1 MSKIEPIMINS
12 VTWDV
17 GPALL
22 DLGGFQIRAY
32 SVLFALGFIVS
43 YFIIKKF
50 YQKEGV
56 PVKELDTL
64 TVWVVLG
71 GLIGAR
77 LGHCFFYD
85 WDYYSKNLLEIVLPF
100 SFSPDFHFTGF
111 QGLASHGG
119 ALGVLISIFIYFR
132 KSTKKNFFWLMDR
145 IAVPTGFAGALI
157 RLGNLMNSEIYGHQT
172 DLPWGFTFVR
182 NGDTFASHPT
192 QLYEAAFYIITSIV
206 LMRLYKVERFRN
218 ASGFL
223 LGVFFIMVFTARFFI
238 EFVKENQVA
247 FEDSMSLNMGQWLSI
262 PIIIGGIVL
271 VTISLIVSKK
281 PNVTEKPEIR

>member
-1 MSKIEPIMINS
+1 MINS
-12 VTWDV
+12 ITWDV

-32 SVLFALGFIVS
+32 SVMFALGFIIS

-77 LGHCFFYD
+77 LGHCLFYD
-85 WDYYSKNLLEIVLPF
+85 WNYYSKNLLEIILPF
-100 SFSPDFHFTGF
+100 SFKPEFHFTGF

-119 ALGVLISIFIYFR
+119 AIGIIISMIIYYK
-132 KSTKKNFFWLMDR
+132 KSTKKSFFWLIDR

-172 DLPWGFTFVR
+172 DLPWGFVFVR

-247 FEDSMSLNMGQWLSI
+247 FEDSMSLNMGQLLSV
-262 PIIIGGIVL
+262 PVVL
-271 VTISLIVSKK
+271 TGVFLVLRAVKNSR
-281 PNVTEKPEIR
+281 PEKPAEQTEIR

>member
-1 MSKIEPIMINS
+1 MINS
-12 VTWDV
+12 ITWDV

-22 DLGGFQIRAY
+22 DLGGFEIKAY
-32 SVLFALGFIVS
+32 SVFFAMGFIVG
-43 YFIIKKF
+43 YFIVKKF
-50 YQKEGV
+50 YQQEGV

-71 GLIGAR
+71 GIIGAR
-77 LGHCFFYD
+77 LGHCLFYD

-100 SFSPDFHFTGF
+100 SFTPEFHFTGF

-119 ALGVLISIFIYFR
+119 AIGIIISMLLFY
-132 KSTKKNFFWLMDR
+132 KKTKKKSFFWLIDR
-145 IAVPTGFAGALI
+145 IAIPTGFAGALI

-172 DLPWGFTFVR
+172 DLPWGFIFVR
-182 NGDTFASHPT
+182 NSDTVASHPT

-247 FEDSMSLNMGQWLSI
+247 FEETMSLNMGQILSI
-262 PIIIGGIVL
+262 PVVL
-271 VTISLIVSKK
+271 AGVFLVVRALNNSRQEQPSEQ
-281 PNVTEKPEIR
+281 NEIR